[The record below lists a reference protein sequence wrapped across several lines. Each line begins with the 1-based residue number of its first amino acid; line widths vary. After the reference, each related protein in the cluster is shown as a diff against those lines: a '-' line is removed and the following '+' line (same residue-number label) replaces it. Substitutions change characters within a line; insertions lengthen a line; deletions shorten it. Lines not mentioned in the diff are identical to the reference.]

1 MSVEEAKVASY
12 LRETVEPAQLAWMK
26 PISKSAVLFSNDS
39 CRKAIL
45 DSINMAWTK
54 DKFKDVE
61 DKYKMKE

>member
-12 LRETVEPAQLAWMK
+12 LRETAEPAQLAWMK
-26 PISKSAVLFSNDS
+26 PISKSAVLFSKDD